1 MAELFSLVT
10 LVLVLLVPSSLS
22 YLTVETSG
30 EYDNSF
36 TMYGLF
42 STPYTNI
49 PDNFEGYLY
58 FKNSSCNAIPPPEFL
73 GNITQNDTTIVLVP
87 NYNECIIK
95 KILFAKAAGYN
106 GLLSYTEND
115 DNKTINEALVDTN
128 FPVAIITAS
137 VADILIKNATVSL
150 DNTNTLV
157 KISGS
162 IIEGIF
168 VVVICFVFCIC
179 CSCCVGIWTCICCK
193 ICYDNRR
200 MEREFRLLNERRLH
214 HPNRQE
220 LIESILRHLQQLEH
234 DVGAQTPLGSNQS
247 KNLPKRE
254 YTKEDNADTCAIC
267 VDEFQENVVVREL
280 PCGHI
285 FHPDCID
292 EWLSNYSSM
301 CPLCKD
307 NLRQRPLNQ
316 GVPHLGVME
325 HGIVSHTG
333 STNSTD
339 SEISL
344 TREDHNQNR
353 YGTVVR

>member
-1 MAELFSLVT
+1 MAEFSLLVT
-10 LVLVLLVPSSLS
+10 LVLVLLVSSSLS
-22 YLTVETSG
+22 YLTIDTSG
-30 EYDNSF
+30 GYDSSHR
-36 TMYGLF
+36 MYDLF
-42 STPYTNI
+42 STPYINLR
-49 PDNFEGYLY
+49 DNFEGYLY
-58 FKNSSCNAIPPPEFL
+58 FKNSSCDAIPPPEFL

-87 NYNECIIK
+87 NYSECIIR
-95 KILFAKAAGYN
+95 KILFAKAAGYD

-115 DNKTINEALVDTN
+115 DNKTINEALINTN
-128 FPVAIITAS
+128 FPVAIITME
-137 VADILIKNATVSL
+137 VAEILIRNATVSL

-157 KISGS
+157 KVSGS
-162 IIEGIF
+162 IVEGIILIVF
-168 VVVICFVFCIC
+168 CFVFFIC
-179 CSCCVGIWTCICCK
+179 LLCCVCIWTCICCK
-193 ICYDNRR
+193 IVYDNRR
-200 MEREFRLLNERRLH
+200 MAREFRLLNERRLH

-234 DVGAQTPLGSNQS
+234 DVGAQTPLGANQS

-254 YTKEDNADTCAIC
+254 YTKEDHAETCAIC
-267 VDEFQENVVVREL
+267 VDDFKEKVEVREL

-285 FHPDCID
+285 FHPECID

-339 SEISL
+339 SELSL
-344 TREDHNQNR
+344 TREGQNQNR
-353 YGTVVR
+353 YGTVLR